1 MLMAALSGAL
11 AVVKRFALGFSEK
24 EIQQTQRNEMTSLFT
39 IPGVQLQ
46 GPFRIKCIKRILFT
60 ESVILGAVLPFGF
73 NTGLE

>member
-46 GPFRIKCIKRILFT
+46 GPFQIKCIKRILFT
-60 ESVILGAVLPFGF
+60 ESVILGAMLPFGF